1 MNKFRAYDKVRR
13 EYLSGGQVFIAIQP
27 GQRPKNS
34 IIYLDTIQVPD
45 FYKDRFIIEQFI
57 GLNDKHGV
65 EIYEGDIYKKH
76 NYTYM
81 VIWTQYGFMQ
91 QTIYDDWL
99 KKNILNREE
108 KTWISEVDC
117 KNFIEIIGNIHD
129 NPWLLEMQ

>member
-13 EYLSGGQVFIAIQP
+13 EYLSSGQVFIAIQP

-34 IIYLDTIQVPD
+34 IIYLDIIQVPD
-45 FYKDRFIIEQFI
+45 FYKDRFIIEQFT

-91 QTIYDDWL
+91 QTIYDGWL

-129 NPWLLEMQ
+129 NPWLLEM